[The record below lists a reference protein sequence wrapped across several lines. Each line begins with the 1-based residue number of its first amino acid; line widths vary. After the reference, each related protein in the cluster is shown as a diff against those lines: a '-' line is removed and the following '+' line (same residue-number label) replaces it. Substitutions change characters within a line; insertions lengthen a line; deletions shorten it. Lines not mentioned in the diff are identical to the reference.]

1 MGADLYI
8 RSLNDAAEAQY
19 KPLFEAA
26 CTARDSYAERNEVIR
41 NRETGEFTDP
51 EYLKLQA
58 VVHEAYENMYEKNGG
73 YFRDSYNSTSLFW
86 LLDLSWWNSDAITQ
100 DGDDD
105 DDDAYPVITVASA
118 ARLLDEIE
126 AKEVTA
132 AMVAAMLE
140 KNRERV
146 GDPSDLAGWTTYF
159 QEKRERF
166 IAFLKR
172 AIALN
177 EPIQAS
183 V

>member
-8 RSLNDAAEAQY
+8 RSLHDAAEAQY
-19 KPLFEAA
+19 KPIFGAA
-26 CTARDSYAERNEVIR
+26 VKARDEYAEANKATLKHD
-41 NRETGEFTDP
+41 RETGAILDP
-51 EYLKLQA
+51 EYDKLQA

-73 YFRDSYNSTSLFW
+73 YFRDSYNTTSLFW
-86 LLDLSWWNSDAITQ
+86 MIGLSWWKNDYIEDAP
-100 DGDDD
+100 DEE
-105 DDDAYPVITVASA
+105 AYPTISVAQA
-118 ARLLDEIE
+118 ARLLEEVETKEI
-126 AKEVTA
+126 TPT
-132 AMVAAMLE
+132 MVAAMLE
-140 KNRERV
+140 KEKERV
-146 GDPSDLAGWTTYF
+146 GDPNDLSGWTTYF